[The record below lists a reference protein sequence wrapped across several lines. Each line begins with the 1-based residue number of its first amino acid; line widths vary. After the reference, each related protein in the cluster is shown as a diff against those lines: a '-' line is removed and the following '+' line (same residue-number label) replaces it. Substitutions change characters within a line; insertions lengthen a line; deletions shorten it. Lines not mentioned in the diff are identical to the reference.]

1 MRASESARQ
10 VPPSGIREIV
20 NLVASRPPGS
30 VLRLEVGEPDV
41 PTSAHIVRAAV
52 AAAESGVGYTQSA
65 GTLELRAALSDRLR
79 RVMDVEVPPERVVV
93 TQGGVQGSGA
103 VIWALAEPGDEV
115 LVPDP
120 GWPNFEMQVRLRG
133 ALPVRYPLRP
143 AAGFVPD
150 PDEVLAL
157 VTERTRLLVINSPGN
172 PTGAVFPPDVVQALV
187 MGAARRGVPVL
198 SDEVYDELVF
208 EGRPSR
214 AMAVDPDAVVSL
226 HSFSKTY
233 AMTGWRVGYV
243 AAPPWLAPV
252 LATLQE
258 PLVSCISGVS
268 QAAALAAVLGPQ
280 DFVTTMRDTYR
291 ARRDLTVAALA
302 RHGLAVVRPQGAFY
316 AMVGLAPGVDSRLAA
331 LDLLHDGVAVAPGS
345 AFGDVAADHVRL
357 SLASSEAT
365 LTAAVER
372 IAAWAERTS
381 VGAALGQA

>member
-20 NLVASRPPGS
+20 NLVAARSPGS

-41 PTSAHIVRAAV
+41 PTPGHIVRAAV
-52 AAAESGVGYTQSA
+52 ACAEAGVGYTQSA
-65 GTLELRAALSDRLR
+65 GTLELRSALGERLS
-79 RVMDVEVPPERVVV
+79 RVMAVDVPPERVVV
-93 TQGGVQGSGA
+93 TQGGVQGSAA

-120 GWPNFEMQVRLRG
+120 GWPNFEMQVRFRG
-133 ALPVRYPLRP
+133 ARPVRYPLRP
-143 AAGFVPD
+143 SAGFVPD

-157 VTERTRLLVINSPGN
+157 ITARTRLLVLNSPGN
-172 PTGAVFPPDVVQALV
+172 PTGAVFPPAVVRALV
-187 MGAARRGVPVL
+187 EGAARRGVAVL

-208 EGRPSR
+208 EGDATR
-214 AMAVDPDAVVSL
+214 AMAIDPDAVVSL

-258 PLVSCISGVS
+258 PLVSCISAVS
-268 QAAALAAVLGPQ
+268 QAAALAAVRGPQ
-280 DFVTTMRDTYR
+280 DFVATMRDTYR
-291 ARRDLTVAALA
+291 TRRDLTVAALV

-331 LDLLHDGVAVAPGS
+331 LDLLGDGVAVAPGT
-345 AFGDVAADHVRL
+345 AFGEVAADHIRL

-365 LTAAVER
+365 LAAAVER
-372 IAAWAERTS
+372 IAAWAERTG